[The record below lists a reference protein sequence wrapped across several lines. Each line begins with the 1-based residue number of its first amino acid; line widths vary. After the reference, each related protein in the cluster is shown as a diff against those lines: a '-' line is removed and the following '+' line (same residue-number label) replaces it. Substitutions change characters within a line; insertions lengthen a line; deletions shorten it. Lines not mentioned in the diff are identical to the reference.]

1 MFRSITLE
9 MSLKPFK
16 KTNDEYIKKV
26 CAQVFEQWYPLIKN
40 REIVSIMLWTADGSE
55 ILDYSGDLDDKF
67 EWACYLGNANKELAN
82 DEDYAGLILHEKKR
96 LYMKNPPAM
105 TYRILKKI
113 VTTIKEEGKRVC
125 PNAEIRVGETFD
137 VGPEFAVSDF
147 KYRRHTEV
155 STGEKMNHFEF
166 GILDSTA
173 ILNGDDRKYAAYP
186 NGIPDK
192 TPFGTFLGKQ
202 CNVFL
207 RDMGFDYI
215 WLSNG
220 VGFSSDP
227 WNTLGKVFDG
237 KKFYPEKL
245 SVVKE
250 RVFEF
255 WKLFREACPDFPIE
269 TRGTNNS
276 VGIDYAS
283 DGVPLYDIYK
293 GGLNITPPPNSPW
306 AALNDDFGLELMGHM
321 TRICELPGDEFLMR
335 YYIHDPWWANT
346 PWYDRYNG
354 KPHDI
359 YLPMAVSRIDEKGK
373 VRNAELFHIL
383 SIDNSFGDM
392 PDCCVNEP
400 LPHILKAEKEA
411 PDAIAPFVWIYPMR
425 EYTTA
430 SSEEM
435 LAEMYFGDTFIQGA
449 INAGFPLNC
458 VVSTDN
464 FLKHSFE
471 LYKNSI
477 LISPVQPNEKVANKL
492 KEFVKN
498 GGKVIYYSFHNKLNE
513 IKTLDCEKVDIE
525 KGAEGMLTAIAKY
538 GYEISI
544 IKKHKNAKTPTIT
557 IHRNNN
563 ALMFSVYNRDTTTD
577 VSLRFPLGAPI
588 LDCGETEVNED
599 IATYRFSRFEN
610 RECRV
615 FVRQKK
621 GVVSVRERCP
631 VSGLH
636 RRKIFIEG
644 LEDATV
650 CLFPETK
657 AIGKSDVLTW
667 DCGKPREG
675 WELIEDENGVYYR
688 KENVSG
694 SIYFSMRFNEN
705 TTVYPNG
712 FLKELKY

>member
-1 MFRSITLE
+1 MFRSVTLE

-16 KTNDEYIKKV
+16 KTDDEYVRKV

-40 REIVSIMLWTADGSE
+40 REVVAIMLWASEGSE
-55 ILDYSGDLDDKF
+55 ILDYSGDLDEEF
-67 EWACYLGNANKELAN
+67 EWACWLGNANKELAT
-82 DEDYAGLILHEKKR
+82 DDDYAGLILHEKKR
-96 LYMKNPPAM
+96 LYMQNPPKM

-113 VTTIKEEGKRVC
+113 IATIKEEGKRVC
-125 PNAEIRVGETFD
+125 PNATILVGETFD
-137 VGPEFAVSDF
+137 IGPEFALSDF

-155 STGEKMNHFEF
+155 STGEKMNHFAF
-166 GILDSTA
+166 GVLDSTA

-202 CNVFL
+202 SNVFL
-207 RDMGFDYI
+207 KEMGFDFL

-237 KKFYPEKL
+237 KEFYPEKL
-245 SVVKE
+245 TVVKGK
-250 RVFEF
+250 VFEF
-255 WKLFREACPDFPIE
+255 WKLFREACPDIPVE
-269 TRGTNNS
+269 VRGTNNS

-293 GGLNITPPPNSPW
+293 ANLNITPPPNSPW

-354 KPHDI
+354 LPHDI
-359 YLPMAVSRIDEKGK
+359 YLPMAVSRIDEKGM
-373 VRNAELFHIL
+373 VRSAELFHIL

-400 LPHILKAEKEA
+400 LPHLLKAEKEA
-411 PDAIAPFVWIYPMR
+411 PDAIAPFVWVYPMR

-430 SSEEM
+430 TSKEM
-435 LAEMYFGDTFIQGA
+435 LAQMYFGDSFIQSA
-449 INAGFPLNC
+449 INQGFPLNC
-458 VVSTDN
+458 VVSSDN
-464 FLKHSFE
+464 FLKHSTD
-471 LYKNSI
+471 LYRNCI
-477 LISPVQPNEKVANKL
+477 LVSPVQPCEAVFNKL
-492 KEFVKN
+492 KEFAEK
-498 GGKVIYYSFHNKLNE
+498 GGKVIYYSFADSLKE
-513 IKTLDCEKVDIE
+513 IDDTLGEKVDIE
-525 KGAEGMLTAIAKY
+525 KSAEGLLTAAAHY

-544 IKKHKNAKTPTIT
+544 ITKHDKSKAPTMT

-563 ALMFSVYNRDTTTD
+563 AFMFSVYNRDTTTD

-588 LDCGETEVNED
+588 LDKGEAEICGD
-599 IATYRFSRFEN
+599 KATYRFSRFEY

-615 FVRQKK
+615 FVRQEK
-621 GVVSVRERCP
+621 GVVSIHENCP

-636 RRKIFIEG
+636 RRKIRIEG
-644 LEDATV
+644 LKNATI
-650 CLFPETK
+650 CLFPETN
-657 AIGKSDVLTW
+657 AIGKSDILTW
-667 DCGKPREG
+667 DCGKPTDG
-675 WELIEDENGVYYR
+675 WKLIQDENGVYYK
-688 KENVSG
+688 KENVSDT
-694 SIYFSMRFNEN
+694 IYFCMRFDER
-705 TTVYPNG
+705 TTVYPNA